1 MAEVKNISK
10 IVSARILQK
19 RTHIFAT
26 EKFFD
31 IMKLAIV
38 GSREF
43 ENYDLLCAEVAK
55 IQKTQKIDLIVSGG
69 AKGADTLAKKFAALN
84 HIPLMEFLPDY
95 DRYGRGAPLQRNT
108 LIVKNAN
115 WVLAFVTASSKGTW
129 DTLRKA
135 ESARKRVII
144 VKS

>member
-1 MAEVKNISK
+1 MRVQYFHILA
-10 IVSARILQK
+10 SASFLPIPFFSLQSNS
-19 RTHIFAT
+19 I
-26 EKFFD
+26 FD

-55 IQKTQKIDLIVSGG
+55 IRETQKIDLIVSGG
-69 AKGADTLAKKFAALN
+69 AKGADTLAKKYAALN

-95 DRYGRGAPLQRNT
+95 ERYGRGAPLQRNT
-108 LIVKNAN
+108 LIVQNAD

-129 DTLRKA
+129 DTIRKA
-135 ESARKRVII
+135 QKALKKVII
-144 VKS
+144 VRS

>member
-1 MAEVKNISK
+1 M
-10 IVSARILQK
+10 SAILASASFLPSPFFSLQSNL
-19 RTHIFAT
+19 I
-26 EKFFD
+26 FD

-55 IQKTQKIDLIVSGG
+55 IRETQKIELIVSGG
-69 AKGADTLAKKFAALN
+69 AKGADTLAKKYAALN

-95 DRYGRGAPLQRNT
+95 ERYGRGAPLQRNT
-108 LIVKNAN
+108 LIVQNAN

-129 DTLRKA
+129 DTIRKA
-135 ESARKRVII
+135 ENAGKRVII
-144 VKS
+144 VRS

>member
-1 MAEVKNISK
+1 MRIQKCHILA
-10 IVSARILQK
+10 SASFLPSPFFSLRSNSI
-19 RTHIFAT
+19 
-26 EKFFD
+26 FD

-55 IQKTQKIDLIVSGG
+55 IRETQKIDLIVSGG
-69 AKGADTLAKKFAALN
+69 AKGADTLAKKYAALN

-95 DRYGRGAPLQRNT
+95 ERYGRGAPLQRNT
-108 LIVKNAN
+108 LIVQNAD

-129 DTLRKA
+129 DTIRKA
-135 ESARKRVII
+135 QKALKKVII
-144 VKS
+144 VRS

>member
-1 MAEVKNISK
+1 MYLPEYCR
-10 IVSARILQK
+10 SAHIYLQPK
-19 RTHIFAT
+19 
-26 EKFFD
+26 KFFD

-95 DRYGRGAPLQRNT
+95 SKFGKQAPLRRNT
-108 LIVKNAN
+108 QIVKEATK
-115 WVLAFVTASSKGTW
+115 VIAFPSVESRGTYHSI
-129 DTLRKA
+129 TEARRMRKT
-135 ESARKRVII
+135 VII
-144 VKS
+144 KQI